1 MAFTLGVGPANAN
14 GGSGTTVA
22 ATLTGTTAGRHLIVL
37 IGWENGTQTLSSVT
51 CSGESDL
58 TILTSST
65 ANGGG
70 RIAIAYL
77 ANNVNGGDKT
87 VTATFSGSVTG
98 KAISV
103 NEFYGGDT
111 TSLLDAQNTAT
122 GSTANPSLSLT
133 TTTDGALIVS
143 AVTAPSGSPTAGT
156 DYTLIAGTSLWGIA
170 WKCEYDLDAGTAG
183 SKTVNFVNASATSWT
198 MAAAA
203 FKLVDTTRE
212 GSANITEAGDTLSS
226 AGDVAVA
233 GEADITEAGDS
244 VTAEGLEGSFAAG
257 AASITEAADTLV
269 AAGTV
274 PVNGVVARSEG
285 GDDLDAGATVAN
297 TAVGSGTL
305 PLLTLVASS
314 GNGVAATLPSLTI
327 SASGVTGAG
336 AALNSILP
344 VLSLAAAGTGENTG
358 ALALSLPALTLVA
371 GDGGGLIEALPALTL
386 EATAVVGTVATLE
399 AALPSLS
406 LVASGV
412 FTNLGTLSASLSSLQ
427 GYGTGVHGVAA
438 EAAIVL
444 PSVRFEGAGSAGEA
458 GTAALVLPLLTLSA
472 AGYIAGT
479 ATALLVLPSLLLSAS
494 GAPALSATYR
504 TWVVNLKT
512 RAVTEYTGF
521 TFNSYAN
528 FDGRVLAASGSGVF
542 ELSSATADNTTDIDG
557 VLRTGKHAYETSYLK
572 RVPRVYLSYSAPSG
586 DLEVRTITSEDGRRR
601 YLLRHNGITEVQQRR
616 VPVGKGP
623 KSKYWQFELANR
635 SGSDFELDG
644 FIVYPQVLGVR
655 SQ

>member
-1 MAFTLGVGPANAN
+1 MAFTYGVGPANAN

-111 TSLLDAQNTAT
+111 TSLLDAQTTAT

-133 TTTDGALIVS
+133 TTTDNALIVS

-156 DYTLIAGTSLWGIA
+156 DYTLISGTSLWGIA
-170 WKCEYDLDAGTAG
+170 WKCEYDLDASTAG

-203 FKLVDTTRE
+203 FKLVDNTRE
-212 GSANITEAGDTLSS
+212 GTLTKTEASDTL
-226 AGDVAVA
+226 AATGTVAVNGA
-233 GEADITEAGDS
+233 LSKTEAADTIS
-244 VTAEGLEGSFAAG
+244 AEGIEGSFVEGNAA
-257 AASITEAADTLV
+257 ITEAADTFTSS
-269 AAGTV
+269 GNV
-274 PVNGVVARSEG
+274 PVVGTLTKTEG
-285 GDDLDAGATVAN
+285 GDGLDAEATVAN

-305 PLLTLVASS
+305 PRLTLSASS
-314 GNGVAATLPSLTI
+314 GNGVDATLPLLTL
-327 SASGVTGAG
+327 SAVGLAGEAG
-336 AALNSILP
+336 ALASILP
-344 VLSLAAAGTGENTG
+344 VLSLAGVGTGENTG
-358 ALALSLPALTLVA
+358 TLALSLPALTLFA

-386 EATAVVGTVATLE
+386 EATSVVGTVAILESALPLLTLE
-399 AALPSLS
+399 A
-406 LVASGV
+406 SGT
-412 FTNLGTLSASLSSLQ
+412 FTNLGTLTATLSSLE
-427 GYGTGVHGVAA
+427 GYGTGVHGVTS

-444 PSVRFEGAGSAGEA
+444 PALRIEASGESGEL
-458 GTAALVLPLLTLSA
+458 GTAAITLPSLTLSA
-472 AGYIAGT
+472 AGYLAGT
-479 ATALLVLPSLLLSAS
+479 ATALLVLPSLLISAS
-494 GAPALSATYR
+494 GAPTLPATYR

-528 FDGRVLAASGSGVF
+528 FDGRVLAASISGIF
-542 ELSSATADNTTDIDG
+542 ELNSATADNTTDIDG

-572 RVPRVYLSYSAPSG
+572 RVPRLYLSYSAPSG

-601 YLLRHNGITEVQQRR
+601 YLLRHNGITGVQQRR

-635 SGSDFELDG
+635 SGSDFDLAG

-655 SQ
+655 AQ